1 MARPVVDFGKGL
13 LLGYNKDTIKEFL
26 LKNKRVVLVALAV
39 VLLALLFF
47 IKTKSEWTNEEM
59 ASAGLVSGDEIL
71 GDVLSKDTDKD
82 GILDWEEGLWGTD
95 PTKGDT
101 NDDGVSDKEEIARMK
116 AERGTTSGE
125 PASADGSGGASEENL
140 TQTDKFARELF
151 TTIAALNQSGEID
164 ENTVEE
170 LTNSLATQIQN
181 PVQRKVFTI
190 SDLKISSDSSKEAI
204 TVYDKATDK
213 IFLNKYP
220 FDEQVANTLQ
230 KFVEA
235 DESTATSVLVELD
248 PTLKNLSEI
257 IADMQEL
264 AVPSI
269 LANFHLDITN
279 NLEKI
284 LENLNDIQN
293 FESDPL
299 AAIGAVNEYLKNQEQ
314 LNNVVIVIANTIV
327 DRLR

>member
-116 AERGTTSGE
+116 AERGATSGE

-164 ENTVEE
+164 DNTVAQI
-170 LTNSLATQIQN
+170 TDSLATQIQN
-181 PVQRKVFTI
+181 PVQRKIFTMA
-190 SDLKISSDSSKEAI
+190 DLKVTGDSSQVSLETYANAVVGLYQRYPV
-204 TVYDKATDK
+204 TGNVVDV
-213 IFLNKYP
+213 LN
-220 FDEQVANTLQ
+220 Q
-230 KFVEA
+230 
-235 DESTATSVLVELD
+235 
-248 PTLKNLSEI
+248 LSETEDNTQI
-257 IADMQEL
+257 LSQLSPGINQMKNFVDGMTKVNAPAVIA
-264 AVPSI
+264 SS
-269 LANFHLDITN
+269 HLEVIN
-279 NLEKI
+279 SLQVLI
-284 LENLNDIQN
+284 ENMEDIQL
-293 FESDPL
+293 FDTDSL
-299 AAIGAVNEYLKNQEQ
+299 ATLGALSQYE
-314 LNNVVIVIANTIV
+314 NNVDRFNTAVERLSIALNQYQ
-327 DRLR
+327 